1 MVIGDLSF
9 LKRPYLW
16 STGNSFFPG
25 IESEQ
30 HFLACSTP
38 KAAIANLPCLSAWIP
53 QAGVSLCPRTGRTT
67 LKGVNWSPSQLDL
80 RQRESPPHGFVE
92 AGGSVSA
99 QLPAKIAAS
108 LTLCLYSQPSHILS
122 TGSHLTGSLGGVF
135 CRSASYLTLGSFSSY
150 LSDSV
155 ELAYLL
161 V

>member
-1 MVIGDLSF
+1 MVIGDFSF

-16 STGNSFFPG
+16 SRGNSFFPG

-53 QAGVSLCPRTGRTT
+53 QAGVSLCPQDRAYHPQSGQ
-67 LKGVNWSPSQLDL
+67 LKPQSLDL
-80 RQRESPPHGFVE
+80 RQRESPPQGFVE

-108 LTLCLYSQPSHILS
+108 LSLRLYSQPSHILS